1 VSDISRPKV
10 VVLGLDGA
18 DWNIIDHMIQIG
30 KMPTLASMKEKGAW
44 GPLNSTIP
52 PITCPA
58 WLVFGTGKNPGKL
71 GVYYFLVR
79 EGHGYHTVPFYFE
92 HDVSG
97 ENFWDLLSMNGFN
110 VGIVNVPTVNK
121 PYRINGFII
130 AGFMSKS
137 RKRWLGEGEGDA
149 LTYPED
155 LGNEIAEKVGEYNI
169 DFPKT
174 TSPKAHLLTLGE
186 EIDDYETVALQRAR
200 ALEYLMKEKEWDLM
214 VIDIMATDRIG
225 HSMVQLVSPS
235 GSKYDS
241 KQGME
246 LRPRIEKFYSNIDSI
261 VARIKE
267 AAGEGAYI
275 FIISDHG
282 MGPQKGK
289 FAVNDWLL
297 KNGYM
302 HLKTLGK
309 QETVKGKPSFKNRLY
324 HRLSWISKALHL
336 SPIIERVVKLLPQ
349 KLQGSVPYPLR
360 VIKDDE
366 VDWSST
372 KVFYKE
378 YGHLFINQKGRE
390 PEGIVEPDRSDALL
404 DELIEKLKKETSAH
418 FGNHKRLRYFRGSDI
433 YSGRFR
439 EYAPDLYFD
448 IGGVYYNIDA
458 RIGHENLFERADDS
472 IRGNHRQNGIFMIEH
487 RNVKKGR
494 FDDLNLIDIGPTVL
508 HIFDQKLP
516 DGVDGKVLREIFRE
530 GLELSKRSTRTGGSM
545 EKLRLSKAISKLK
558 L

>member
-1 VSDISRPKV
+1 MSGVKRPKV
-10 VVLGLDGA
+10 VILGLDGA
-18 DWNIIDHMIQIG
+18 DWKMIDHMIEIG
-30 KMPTLASMKEKGAW
+30 KMPTLATMKQNGAW

-97 ENFWDLLSMNGFN
+97 DNFWDLLSMNGFN

-121 PYRINGFII
+121 PYRINGFIV

-155 LGNEIAEKVGEYNI
+155 LGEEIADRVGEYNI

-174 TSPKAHLLTLGE
+174 TSPKAHLLTLEE
-186 EIDDYETVALQRAR
+186 EIDDYESVALQRAR

-225 HSMVQLVSPS
+225 HSMTQLISPS
-235 GSKYDS
+235 GGKYDTS
-241 KQGME
+241 QGKE
-246 LRPRIEKFYSNIDSI
+246 LRPRIEKFYSNMDSI
-261 VARIKE
+261 VSRIKK
-267 AAGEGAYI
+267 AAGNEAYI
-275 FIISDHG
+275 FVISDHG

-289 FAVNDWLL
+289 FAVNDWLMR
-297 KNGYM
+297 NGYL
-302 HLKTLGK
+302 HLKAQGK
-309 QETVKGKPSFKNRLY
+309 QAPVKGKPSLKNRIY
-324 HRLSWISKALHL
+324 HRLSRISKALHL
-336 SPIIERVVKLLPQ
+336 SPIIERIVKLLP
-349 KLQGSVPYPLR
+349 KNLQGSVPYPLR

-366 VDWSST
+366 VDWSRT
-372 KVFYKE
+372 RVFYKE

-390 PEGIVEPDRSDALL
+390 PEGTVEPEKSDALL
-404 DELIEKLKKETSAH
+404 SELIEKLKKETSAH
-418 FGNHKRLRYFRGSDI
+418 FGNHDRLRYFRGRDI
-433 YSGRFR
+433 YSGRFK

-448 IGGVYYNIDA
+448 IDAVYYNIDA
-458 RIGHENLFERADDS
+458 RIGHENLFEEAEDS

-487 RNVKKGR
+487 RDVKKGR

-508 HIFDQKLP
+508 HLFDQRLP
-516 DGVDGKVLREIFRE
+516 DGIDGKVLKEIYKE
-530 GLELSKRSTRTGGSM
+530 DSIIAKRPERTGGSM
-545 EKLRLSKAISKLK
+545 EKLRLTKTISKLK

>member
-1 VSDISRPKV
+1 VSVLNKPKV
-10 VVLGLDGA
+10 IVLGLDGA
-18 DWNIIDHMIQIG
+18 DWKIIDHMIEMG
-30 KMPTLASMKEKGAW
+30 KMPTLASIKQNGAW

-97 ENFWDLLSMNGFN
+97 DNFWDLLSMNGFN
-110 VGIVNVPTVNK
+110 VGIVNVPTVHK
-121 PYRINGFII
+121 PHRINGFIV

-155 LGNEIAEKVGEYNI
+155 LGREISDNVGEYNI

-174 TSPKAHLLTLGE
+174 TSPKAHLLTLEE
-186 EIDDYETVALQRAR
+186 EIEDYEEVALQRAK

-214 VIDIMATDRIG
+214 VVDIMATDRIG
-225 HSMVQLVSPS
+225 HSMAQIISPS
-235 GSKYDS
+235 GGKYVT
-241 KQGME
+241 KQAQD
-246 LRPRIEKFYSNIDSI
+246 LRTRIEEFYSNIDSI
-261 VARIKE
+261 VGRIKKS
-267 AAGEGAYI
+267 AGEDAYI

-289 FAVNDWLL
+289 FAVNDWLM
-297 KNGYM
+297 KNGFL
-302 HLKTLGK
+302 HLRSQGK
-309 QETVKGKPSFKNRLY
+309 QEAVNDKPSLKNRLY
-324 HRLSWISKALHL
+324 HRLSRISKALHL
-336 SPIIERVVKLLPQ
+336 SRIIERIVKLLPN

-360 VIKDDE
+360 GIKDDE
-366 VDWSST
+366 VDWSRT

-390 PEGIVEPDRSDALL
+390 PEGIVDPERSDALVN
-404 DELIEKLKKETSAH
+404 ELIEKLKKETSAH
-418 FGNHKRLRYFRGSDI
+418 FGNHGRLRYFKGKDI

-439 EYAPDLYFD
+439 EFAPDLYFD
-448 IGGVYYNIDA
+448 IGAVYYNIDA
-458 RIGHENLFERADDS
+458 RIGHEGLFERTEDS
-472 IRGNHRQNGIFMIEH
+472 IRGNHRQNGIFMIQH
-487 RNVKKGR
+487 RDVRKGR
-494 FDDLNLIDIGPTVL
+494 FDGLNLMDIGPTVL
-508 HIFDQKLP
+508 HIFDQSLP
-516 DGVDGKVLREIFRE
+516 EGVDGRVLK
-530 GLELSKRSTRTGGSM
+530 ELYKEDSDLARRTVRAGGSI
-545 EKLRLSKAISKLK
+545 EKLRLTKTISKLK